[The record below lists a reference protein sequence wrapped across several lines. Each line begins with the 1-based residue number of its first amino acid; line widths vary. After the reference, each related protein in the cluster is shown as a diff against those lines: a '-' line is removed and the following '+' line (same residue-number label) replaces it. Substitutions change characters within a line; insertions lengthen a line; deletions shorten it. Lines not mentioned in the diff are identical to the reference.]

1 MKYYEDSFF
10 IWKEIVLANLTM
22 QASLFPCFLSERKT
36 RVSQLI
42 IITKKKKRDYILKKR
57 REGLVDLFTKFK
69 INE

>member
-22 QASLFPCFLSERKT
+22 QASLFPCFLTERKT
-36 RVSQLI
+36 RVSQLM
-42 IITKKKKRDYILKKR
+42 IITKKKRDYILKKR
-57 REGLVDLFTKFK
+57 REGFVDLFTKFK